1 MNTRDL
7 LVGAGLG
14 AALSFILDPQAG
26 GRRRALARDS
36 MVRASR
42 KTRDGIDA
50 AARDIANRT
59 RGIAAATRGRL
70 SREEVDDWRLIER
83 VRARLGR
90 ACSHPHAIDV
100 DAVDGEVTLR
110 GPILSSEVDS
120 LLSAV
125 ATVRGVRTVINELE
139 PHDTAQGIP
148 SLQGDGHAA
157 GPSLDVLQRN
167 WAPATR
173 ALVAAASLAAT
184 GMCLTAYA
192 RR

>member
-14 AALSFILDPQAG
+14 AALSYVLDPQAG

-36 MVRASR
+36 IVRASR

-50 AARDIANRT
+50 TARDIANRT
-59 RGIAAATRGRL
+59 RGIAAATRGRI

-110 GPILSSEVDS
+110 GPILSSEVDR
-120 LLSAV
+120 LLSTV
-125 ATVRGVRTVINELE
+125 ASVRGVRTVLNELE
-139 PHDTAQGIP
+139 PHDSPQGIP
-148 SLQGDGHAA
+148 SLQGDGNVA
-157 GPSLDVLQRN
+157 GPSIDVLQRH

-184 GMCLTAYA
+184 GVCLTAYA

>member
-14 AALSFILDPQAG
+14 AALSYVLDPQAG
-26 GRRRALARDS
+26 GRRRALARDA

-50 AARDIANRT
+50 TARDIANRS
-59 RGIAAATRGRL
+59 RGIAATTRGRL

-90 ACSHPHAIDV
+90 ACSHPHALDV

-110 GPILSSEVDS
+110 GPILSSEVDG

-139 PHDTAQGIP
+139 PHDSSQGVP
-148 SLQGDGHAA
+148 SLQGEGNIA

-184 GMCLTAYA
+184 GVCLTAYA